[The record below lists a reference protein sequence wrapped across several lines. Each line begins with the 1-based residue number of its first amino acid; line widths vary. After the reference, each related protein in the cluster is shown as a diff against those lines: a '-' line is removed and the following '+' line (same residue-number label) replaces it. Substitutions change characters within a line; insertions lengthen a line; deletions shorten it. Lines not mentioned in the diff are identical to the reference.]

1 MSKKKPFISL
11 TIKMSVSV
19 LLGIALAICMYACC
33 MWIEQAVT
41 NHKYQSEE
49 AIEMNLN
56 AAYDSLETYI
66 QQYNVEATD
75 TKALSKWVKS
85 QEYIYFFVY
94 DNYTN
99 IFEAGWWITPNNAE
113 APDGNLTDAGSA
125 LYDNVYTDRER
136 RIDEANFTED
146 AYNRIIT
153 FADGKYYVYIDV
165 YKEAEWQQVM
175 NIVAVVLSFLTLL
188 ATILIYNGK
197 LLQRIAILSESIQ
210 KVSDGDLNHQ
220 VFPLRNDELGALA
233 VSVDN
238 MRTSIIQKHENE
250 KAAWTAN
257 QQLIT
262 EMSHDI
268 RTPLTSMIGYLD
280 IIEGKKY
287 NNQEELAKYVS
298 SCRDKAFQLKDLSDK
313 LFQYFLVY
321 GSQAEKELE
330 KFDASILFQQLLME
344 HSAEIMSAGYQVD
357 FAFAVPE
364 VDVMVD
370 ISGVRRLFNNLFSN
384 LMKYADEREVVSID
398 ARVES
403 EQIVVKISNTIAEI
417 AKKVESNKI
426 GLKTCE
432 KICQSFNGAFVYQEE
447 AQTFTVWV
455 YLPVAETEPRI
466 LDETDLDIMKEQS

>member
-1 MSKKKPFISL
+1 MSKKKPFVSL
-11 TIKMSVSV
+11 TIKMAVSV
-19 LLGIALAICMYACC
+19 LLGLVLAGCVFVCC
-33 MWIEQAVT
+33 MWIKGAVT
-41 NHKYQSEE
+41 MHKYQSDA
-49 AIEMNLN
+49 AIEKNIDTV
-56 AAYDSLETYI
+56 YESLEAYI
-66 QQYNVEATD
+66 QENQVEATD

-85 QEYIYFFVY
+85 QDYTYLFVY

-99 IFEAGWWITPNNAE
+99 IFEAGWWVTSSDQAPNEELNDE
-113 APDGNLTDAGSA
+113 ESV
-125 LYDNVYTDRER
+125 LYSNVYTEEEM
-136 RIDEANFTED
+136 RIDESSFTAD
-146 AYNRIIT
+146 LYNRIVT
-153 FADGKYYVYIDV
+153 FADGKYYVYIDL
-165 YKEAEWQQVM
+165 YPEAEWENIM
-175 NIVAVVLSFLTLL
+175 NIVAMALAFTTLL
-188 ATILIYNGK
+188 ATVLVYNGK
-197 LLQRIAILSESIQ
+197 LLQRIALLSANIQ
-210 KVSDGDLNHQ
+210 KVSDGDLEHQ

-268 RTPLTSMIGYLD
+268 RTPLTSLIGYLD
-280 IIEGKKY
+280 IIGGRKY
-287 NNQEELAKYVS
+287 NSQEELDKYVN

-344 HSAEIMSAGYQVD
+344 HSAEIMGYGYKVD
-357 FAFAVPE
+357 FLFSVPE

-370 ISGVRRLFNNLFSN
+370 LSGVRRLFNNLFSN
-384 LMKYADEREVVSID
+384 ITKYADSKHPVSIEAKVEHEKIVVSLT
-398 ARVES
+398 
-403 EQIVVKISNTIAEI
+403 NTIADS

-432 KICQSFNGAFVYQEE
+432 KICQSFNGKFLYREENRKFFVEIC
-447 AQTFTVWV
+447 
-455 YLPVAETEPRI
+455 LPVVGAAPLI
-466 LDETDLDIMKEQS
+466 LDEKDLDIMKEQS

>member
-1 MSKKKPFISL
+1 MSRKKPFVSL
-11 TIKMSVSV
+11 TFKMAGSV
-19 LLGIALAICMYACC
+19 LLGLILAGCVFGCC
-33 MWIEQAVT
+33 MWIKGAVTSYRYQNQAV
-41 NHKYQSEE
+41 
-49 AIEMNLN
+49 IEKNVD
-56 AAYDSLETYI
+56 AAYESLETYI
-66 QQYNVEATD
+66 QTNQVEAAD

-85 QEYIYFFVY
+85 QDYTYFFVY

-99 IFEAGWWITPNNAE
+99 IFEAGWWVTPNDQT
-113 APDGNLTDAGSA
+113 PDEELNDEESV
-125 LYDNVYTDRER
+125 LYGNVYTEEKR
-136 RIDEANFTED
+136 RIDEESFTAD
-146 AYNRIIT
+146 IYNRIVN

-165 YKEAEWQQVM
+165 YPEAEWENVM
-175 NIVAVVLSFLTLL
+175 NIVALVLAFTTLL
-188 ATILIYNGK
+188 ATVLVYNGK
-197 LLQRIAILSESIQ
+197 LLQRVALLSANIQ
-210 KVSDGDLNHQ
+210 KVSDGDLEHQ

-268 RTPLTSMIGYLD
+268 RTPLTSLIGYLD

-287 NNQEELAKYVS
+287 NSPEELDKYVS

-344 HSAEIMSAGYQVD
+344 HSAEIMGYGYEVD
-357 FAFAVPE
+357 FLFSVPE

-384 LMKYADEREVVSID
+384 IMKYADQKH
-398 ARVES
+398 RVFIEAKM
-403 EQIVVKISNTIAEI
+403 ENRQIVVLLSNTIADS

-432 KICQSFNGAFVYQEE
+432 KICQSFGGKFVYHE
-447 AQTFTVWV
+447 ADRKFCAEI
-455 YLPVAETEPRI
+455 YLPVAETTPLI